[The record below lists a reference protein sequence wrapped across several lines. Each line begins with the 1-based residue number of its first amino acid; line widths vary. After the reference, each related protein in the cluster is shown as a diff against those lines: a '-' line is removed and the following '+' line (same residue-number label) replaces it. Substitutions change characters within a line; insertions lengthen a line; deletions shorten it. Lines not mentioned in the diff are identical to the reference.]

1 MTKELTDE
9 QIEDIAEPMQWYEG
23 DIECISQVQFARAV
37 IAADRELQD
46 ARWREEL
53 NAYALTCSNLR
64 AELAGRVPGAS
75 AMANRLMSWP
85 LPKGFNPDCGISFD
99 GRKDDE
105 WNKGK
110 TWPTGTNLLDHA
122 QAKAMFEYVLAAAPQ
137 PYRSN
142 IKEAP

>member
-53 NAYALTCSNLR
+53 RAYALTVSNLR
-64 AELAGRVPGAS
+64 EEIAGRAAS
-75 AMANRLMSWP
+75 
-85 LPKGFNPDCGISFD
+85 
-99 GRKDDE
+99 
-105 WNKGK
+105 
-110 TWPTGTNLLDHA
+110 
-122 QAKAMFEYVLAAAPQ
+122 PQ
-137 PYRSN
+137 PPAQTERPASSHRL
-142 IKEAP
+142 ARRPQCAHRPPVGQ